1 MAGYVRS
8 ARCED
13 DLHRFRELRSL
24 TPGSAEH
31 TKLRAEL
38 INAHLPLVYR
48 IARGFDRRGVSLE
61 ELVQVGSEA
70 LVRAVDHFDPDR
82 GNGFM
87 VYAHPSISGSMKRYF
102 RDFAWS
108 IRPSRRTQELWV
120 AIKRVRP
127 ALTQRLGRPP
137 SNQELAAE
145 LHAAV
150 PEVEQALEVN
160 DDCTALSLDVH
171 GQGED
176 GGEMTLYEQ
185 LGEADPGIALVED
198 RVSLWP
204 ALNALP
210 ERDRMILLMRFYG
223 NQSQREISAALGLS
237 QMHVSRLLRGA
248 CAKLREALLS
258 EMNGRRPGGRD
269 GERGSPRPV
278 AGAGTAA
285 ASPAGAAAARGRRRG
300 P

>member
-1 MAGYVRS
+1 MAGFTRS
-8 ARCED
+8 ARCQG
-13 DLHRFRELRSL
+13 DLRRFRELRTLS
-24 TPGSAEH
+24 PSSPEH
-31 TKLRAEL
+31 TELRAEL

-48 IARGFDRRGVSLE
+48 IARDFDRRGVSLD

-120 AIKRVRP
+120 AVKRVRP
-127 ALTQRLGRPP
+127 TMTQRLGRPP

-145 LHAAV
+145 LRVTVA
-150 PEVEQALEVN
+150 EVEQAIGVD
-160 DDCTALSLDVH
+160 DDCTALSLD
-171 GQGED
+171 GPSQGEG

-185 LGEADPGIALVED
+185 LGTPDPGITLVED

-204 ALNALP
+204 ALNELS
-210 ERDRMILLMRFYG
+210 ERDRTILLMRFYG
-223 NQSQREISAALGLS
+223 NQNQREISAALGLS
-237 QMHVSRLLRGA
+237 QMHVSRLLRSA
-248 CAKLREALLS
+248 CAKLRQELLS
-258 EMNGRRPGGRD
+258 EMNQRRPVG
-269 GERGSPRPV
+269 
-278 AGAGTAA
+278 
-285 ASPAGAAAARGRRRG
+285 
-300 P
+300 